1 MNIKLYAIKTI
12 RSTKKSKDTF
22 LKILRN
28 YIYILRY
35 SNENKDMEYGLS
47 LTHNRSTMS

>member
-28 YIYILRY
+28 YIYIY
-35 SNENKDMEYGLS
+35 SDTQMKIKIWNMAYLLHTTEVL
-47 LTHNRSTMS
+47 